1 MATNTAVTLPDLEGI
16 QPKRRSLGQ
25 LKALLNQAIQIAKC
39 KAKMANPTG
48 DGSQFHLNTPMIEL
62 LQRSLTEMELAF
74 EKWRFRLNQLIAED
88 PSPENQDE
96 YAKKWY
102 TVLKEYFDAE
112 NLKINTIFQ
121 LITL

>member
-1 MATNTAVTLPDLEGI
+1 MATNTAVTLPEIEGI

-25 LKALLNQAIQIAKC
+25 LKALLTRQLQVAKC

-96 YAKKWY
+96 YAKKM
-102 TVLKEYFDAE
+102 EYCF
-112 NLKINTIFQ
+112 KGIF
-121 LITL
+121 